1 MKKIIS
7 IRKKSEDPLKR
18 EQFVRGS
25 DGTVQIKIVNMIG
38 ADPFGDYDFLI
49 DERGNKYVQ
58 NVKELLGEVV
68 NIIDDKYIAEIIEE
82 DGETV
87 ILVSQNEGALPQQ
100 HTVDQ
105 LNKVRKISK
114 GTDIGD
120 KISDMNKQGANVQYI
135 RNPIDSGIES
145 YQDFEKKNKKFQK
158 NWNLKK
164 IKPFKGK

>member
-25 DGTVQIKIVNMIG
+25 AGTVQNKIVHAINN
-38 ADPFGDYDFLI
+38 DPYGDYDFLI
-49 DERGNKYVQ
+49 DEGGNKYVQ
-58 NVKELLGEVV
+58 NVSDLLGEVV

-82 DGETV
+82 DGSTL
-87 ILVSQNEGALPQQ
+87 ILISQNEGALPQQ

-114 GTDIGD
+114 KTDIGD
-120 KISDMNKQGANVQYI
+120 KISDMNKQGANIQYV

-145 YQDFEKKNKKFQK
+145 YQDFEKKNKKFQS

-164 IKPFKGK
+164 IKPFN

>member
-25 DGTVQIKIVNMIG
+25 DGTVQTKILHMISD
-38 ADPFGDYDFLI
+38 DPFGDFDFLI
-49 DERGNKYVQ
+49 DERGNKYIQ

-68 NIIDDKYIAEIIEE
+68 NIIDNKYIAEIIEE
-82 DGETV
+82 DEGTL

-120 KISDMNKQGANVQYI
+120 RISDMNKQGANVQYV
-135 RNPIDSGIES
+135 RNPIDKGIES
-145 YQDFEKKNKKFQK
+145 YQDFEKSRR
-158 NWNLKK
+158 NWNLKN
-164 IKPFKGK
+164 IKSFKGKN